1 MHIDRQR
8 SGGLTRAYR
17 FLVVSAVVSVTGSEC
32 RPDGSALFTEEAP
45 QDRSDKRIFTRAA
58 FGQDCLGTSASLEFL
73 VEK

>member
-1 MHIDRQR
+1 MQIDRQR

-17 FLVVSAVVSVTGSEC
+17 FLVVSVTGSEC